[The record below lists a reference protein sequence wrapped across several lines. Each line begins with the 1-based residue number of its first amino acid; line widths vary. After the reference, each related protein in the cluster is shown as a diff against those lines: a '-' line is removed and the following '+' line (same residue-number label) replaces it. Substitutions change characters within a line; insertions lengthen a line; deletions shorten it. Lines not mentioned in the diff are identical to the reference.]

1 MTNAYLPEGLLIAKP
16 ENQAYLSSLQG
27 LEQALLQGRILEAT
41 ALLCDNT
48 LRLHID
54 LGGMRGYIEKQ
65 ECLYCRPGES
75 IKDIAVITRVGK
87 PVCFK
92 VMRIERDE
100 NGPYAVLSRRLAQQ
114 ECYHS
119 YLSDL
124 INGDIIPAKVT
135 HLENFGAFVDIGCG
149 ISSLLSI
156 DCISVS
162 RISHPRDRLAVGQ
175 FTDVA
180 VKAID
185 RGNERI
191 FVSLRELLGTW
202 EENARQFKVGS
213 TVAGV
218 IRSIESYGIFVE
230 LSPNLAGLAETKDSR
245 RFPMPSPD
253 WIGRRAAVFI
263 KSITPERMKIKL
275 VLIDI
280 AGKAEL
286 SALKHYVALPTVKH
300 IDYWRYSPDGCSK
313 VIETYFSTGR

>member
-124 INGDIIPAKVT
+124 MNGDIIPAKVT

-149 ISSLLSI
+149 ISSLQSYPPIWRGLPK
-156 DCISVS
+156 
-162 RISHPRDRLAVGQ
+162 PR
-175 FTDVA
+175 T
-180 VKAID
+180 
-185 RGNERI
+185 
-191 FVSLRELLGTW
+191 
-202 EENARQFKVGS
+202 
-213 TVAGV
+213 AGV
-218 IRSIESYGIFVE
+218 FRCPRPIG
-230 LSPNLAGLAETKDSR
+230 LGAGPLFSSKASR
-245 RFPMPSPD
+245 PS
-253 WIGRRAAVFI
+253 V
-263 KSITPERMKIKL
+263 
-275 VLIDI
+275 
-280 AGKAEL
+280 
-286 SALKHYVALPTVKH
+286 
-300 IDYWRYSPDGCSK
+300 
-313 VIETYFSTGR
+313 